1 MNLIKKKI
9 NSWTLLQKLNCNIVY
24 PKNTKEL
31 KEVLNYAKKNNLS
44 VIAMGHG
51 CSYGDLFMH
60 SKGIIINF
68 KNLNKII
75 NFNSQNNTLLVEPGI
90 SVSEVNQF
98 LFNKNLTINSIPSN
112 FEITVGGA
120 ISNNVYGKDSHNT
133 GYFSSNVSKIT
144 YINDNLD
151 TKTLSKKD
159 NRVEFEKFIGSIGL
173 LGIITEIE
181 IIGSELKS
189 QYLNFKN
196 YYLNNFDEFF
206 QFQQKMNLKEIAFCS
221 FKIDPFSKNEKFG
234 RACVTTY
241 NWDFTSTKDNL
252 KKIRDVN
259 LYKKITLFGFTFYL
273 PRKKYNL
280 IKKLVFSIAALV
292 SNRYVWKILH
302 VVSFLYFKIND
313 RKIGKLHILDLYSNN
328 NFTNHNILFKPR
340 GFYFF
345 QISIP
350 IKIYYSVVIKL
361 LKIVQKDKNE
371 PFMCQIMMLPK
382 RKDFIYEMDDH
393 ISITIPLLKSKNN
406 KKQDLLLK
414 EIVGL
419 VIDNKCQLNLAKD
432 NVINKEDGLK
442 IFPKIKEFEMLK
454 KDLDKNCF
462 FSSSY
467 YERILK

>member
-9 NSWTLLQKLNCNIVY
+9 NSWALLQKLNCNIVY
-24 PKNTKEL
+24 PKNIKEL
-31 KEVLNYAKKNNLS
+31 KEVLNYAKKNDLS

-75 NFNSQNNTLLVEPGI
+75 NFNSHNNTLLVEPGI
-90 SVSEVNQF
+90 SISQVNQF

-120 ISNNVYGKDSHNT
+120 VSNNVYGKDSYNV
-133 GYFSSNVSKIT
+133 GYFSNNVNKIT
-144 YINDNLD
+144 FINDNLD
-151 TKTLSKKD
+151 TKTLSKED
-159 NRVEFEKFIGSIGL
+159 NRDEFEKFIGSIGL
-173 LGIITEIE
+173 LGIIIEIE

-189 QYLNFKN
+189 QYLNSKN
-196 YYLNNFDEFF
+196 HYLNNFDEFF
-206 QFQQKMNLKEIAFCS
+206 KFQQKMNLKEIPFCS
-221 FKIDPFSKNEKFG
+221 FKVDPFSKNEKFG
-234 RACVTTY
+234 RVCVTTY

-259 LYKKITLFGFTFYL
+259 LYKKITLFGFIFYL
-273 PRKKYNL
+273 SRKKYNL
-280 IKKLVFSIAALV
+280 IKKSVFSIGALV

-302 VVSFLYFKIND
+302 IVSFLYFKIND
-313 RKIGKLHILDLYSNN
+313 KKIGKLHILDLYNNN

-350 IKIYYSVVIKL
+350 IRIYYSVVTKL
-361 LKIVQKDKNE
+361 LKILQRDKNE
-371 PFMCQIMMLPK
+371 PFMCQIMMLPG
-382 RKDFIYEMDDH
+382 RKDFIYEMGDH
-393 ISITIPLLKSKNN
+393 VSITIPLPKKKN
-406 KKQDLLLK
+406 KKQDSLLK
-414 EIVGL
+414 EIIGL
-419 VIDNKCQLNLAKD
+419 IIDNKCQLHLAKD
-432 NVINKEDGLK
+432 NVINKEEVLK
-442 IFPKIKEFEMLK
+442 IFPKIEEFKMLK

>member
-24 PKNTKEL
+24 PKSTKEL

-98 LFNKNLTINSIPSN
+98 LFNKNLTII
-112 FEITVGGA
+112 A
-120 ISNNVYGKDSHNT
+120 NNVYGKDSHNT
-133 GYFSSNVSKIT
+133 GYFSNNISKIT

-181 IIGSELKS
+181 IISSELKS

-241 NWDFTSTKDNL
+241 NLDFTSTKDNL

-292 SNRYVWKILH
+292 SNRYMWKILH
-302 VVSFLYFKIND
+302 IVSFLYFKIND

-361 LKIVQKDKNE
+361 
-371 PFMCQIMMLPK
+371 
-382 RKDFIYEMDDH
+382 Y
-393 ISITIPLLKSKNN
+393 
-406 KKQDLLLK
+406 KKTKMNHLCVRL
-414 EIVGL
+414 
-419 VIDNKCQLNLAKD
+419 
-432 NVINKEDGLK
+432 
-442 IFPKIKEFEMLK
+442 
-454 KDLDKNCF
+454 
-462 FSSSY
+462 
-467 YERILK
+467 